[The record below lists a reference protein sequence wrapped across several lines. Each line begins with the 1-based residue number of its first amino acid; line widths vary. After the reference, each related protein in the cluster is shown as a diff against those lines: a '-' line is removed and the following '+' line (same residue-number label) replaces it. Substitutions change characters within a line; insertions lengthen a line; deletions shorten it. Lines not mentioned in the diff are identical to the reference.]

1 MVNSK
6 DEALLRSLLV
16 ALVER
21 WGSASV
27 FQALT
32 QLAEG
37 GGTQADGRQVQPA
50 KRKAAKVKLGAPAE
64 KRSSV
69 AYVVRLNL
77 PERRRALLLD
87 MATLFDRRELLP
99 TAADVRNFVQM
110 RSGRRVDIKQRS
122 DAFRRLV
129 DVALDMPEDQLERLV
144 KGGGHGGPSRLGPLS
159 DAIKMAGEAARAEG
173 RYGLRAA
180 GGAGPV
186 LPETSE
192 GELPHGA
199 EPAAEGSRPDRQ
211 APSGSYDV
219 PSNSEQKPKAR

>member
-6 DEALLRSLLV
+6 DEALLRSLLG
-16 ALVER
+16 ALVVR

-27 FQALT
+27 LQALT

-37 GGTQADGRQVQPA
+37 AQGGGHQVQPA
-50 KRKAAKVKLGAPAE
+50 KRQATKIKLGAPE
-64 KRSSV
+64 RRSSA

-129 DVALDMPEDQLERLV
+129 DVALDMPEDQLERFV

-180 GGAGPV
+180 SGEPA
-186 LPETSE
+186 LPEKSE
-192 GELPHGA
+192 GGLPHST
-199 EPAAEGSRPDRQ
+199 EPATRGRQHERQ

-219 PSNSEQKPKAR
+219 PFNPEQRPKGST

>member
-6 DEALLRSLLV
+6 DEALLRSLLG

-37 GGTQADGRQVQPA
+37 GGAQRDGRQVQPA

-64 KRSSV
+64 KRSSA
-69 AYVVRLNL
+69 AYVVRLDL

-110 RSGRRVDIKQRS
+110 RSGRHVDIKQRS

-129 DVALDMPEDQLERLV
+129 DVALDMPEEQLERLV

-173 RYGLRAA
+173 RYGLRAT
-180 GGAGPV
+180 GAGPV
-186 LPETSE
+186 LSESSE
-192 GELPHGA
+192 GEVPHGA
-199 EPAAEGSRPDRQ
+199 EPAAEGPRQDRQ

-219 PSNSEQKPKAR
+219 PFNAEQRPKAR